1 MDFFDSLVLP
11 HSGDNLILLKYL
23 LILVNVVFLIFSGV
37 LFSSSI
43 LSYIFRNRSRKLLKN
58 GQGALTDSHFFF
70 RLSSDYVD
78 LITSS
83 KMMGFG
89 LGIIPFFSIIMIY
102 NQLLYL
108 TTVNISGY
116 LVFAF
121 ILYLIGII
129 LAYSYKHSLH
139 LSWIFKRINPN
150 ENIDEEEIQN
160 YKIATEKLNS
170 RTSIWS
176 IIFLF
181 FSLWIFVGS
190 SALVV
195 DKAHW
200 IGEISLLNVFF
211 SFDSITKFL
220 HFIITAFGIT
230 GVAFI
235 VKFYFWDKPSFE
247 RSEKYSD
254 YSQKLNA
261 WIALAFTFFQPIFFV
276 FNLFTTPKTAMTNQ
290 IYIIIAVIFFLSFI
304 VLHLFYQSIKENK
317 YNSAVPAFYI
327 LLLIFALII
336 YKEQSAFGISV
347 SEQILILADRYEQEE
362 KATLLAA
369 GGGEPKV
376 NGEELYK
383 AKCVACHRFD
393 EKLVGPP
400 HKEVLVKYLNKKDDM
415 VKFILNPVKVDPNY
429 PPMPAQGLKPNEAK
443 AIVEYMY
450 EHYGDQI
457 K

>member
-23 LILVNVVFLIFSGV
+23 LILANVVFLIFSGV

-43 LSYIFRNRSRKLLKN
+43 LSFIFRNRSKKLAK
-58 GQGALTDSHFFF
+58 QGSEFLSESQFFF
-70 RLSSDYVD
+70 RLSSDYID
-78 LITSS
+78 LITAS
-83 KMMGFG
+83 KIMGFG
-89 LGIIPFFSIIMIY
+89 LGIVPFFSIILIY

-108 TTVNISGY
+108 TTVNISGF
-116 LVFAF
+116 LIFAF
-121 ILYLIGII
+121 ILYLIGIT

-139 LSWIFKRINPN
+139 LSWIFKRIKQN
-150 ENIDEEEIQN
+150 ESIDEEEINN
-160 YKIATEKLNS
+160 YKEATEKLNS

-176 IIFLF
+176 IFFLF

-195 DKAHW
+195 DKSHW
-200 IGEISLLNVFF
+200 VGEISLLNILF

-230 GVAFI
+230 GVSFI

-247 RSEKYSD
+247 RSERYTE
-254 YSQKLNA
+254 YSQRLNS
-261 WIALAFTFFQPIFFV
+261 WIALAFTFFQPLFFV
-276 FNLFTTPKTAMTNQ
+276 FNLFTTPKTAMINL
-290 IYIIIAVIFFLSFI
+290 IYLIITITFFLSFI
-304 VLHLFYQSIKENK
+304 VLHLFYKSIRENDYK
-317 YNSAVPAFYI
+317 SAVPGFYI
-327 LLLIFALII
+327 LLIIFSLII
-336 YKEQSAFGISV
+336 FKEQTAFGISV
-347 SEQILILADRYEQEE
+347 SDQILKLSDKYEQEE
-362 KATLLAA
+362 KALLVAS

-415 VKFILNPVKVDPNY
+415 VKYILNPVKIDPNY

-450 EHYGDQI
+450 EHYGNEI